1 MSKRNSYEWT
11 RRKKIVYIV
20 KRAAS
25 LSRLLIVL
33 SLTSH
38 TQKRQKTYDR
48 LCDFM
53 LKAGGVYT
61 KFLQGVLLAV
71 PEVQDWVERN
81 DVDFF
86 ENVPTEAMEPQIIVS
101 RELGKKA
108 NRINI
113 NPRVIASGTFAQ
125 VYYGVLDSFQPVIV
139 KVQRQT
145 ILTSI
150 KTDIWLLKF
159 FARFAQPLITNI
171 DVDISTIS
179 QDFSRTTLAEIDY
192 IREARM
198 AELMRERIAEHHS
211 DVIIPKTYTELST
224 SKVIVQDRLG
234 GISLAELLYRKV
246 PLSKVETQTLHH
258 VMRLI
263 LSLPFTVGLV
273 YSDPHPGN
281 IRIVNS
287 NHIALVDF
295 GAIDDSQVDIDIY
308 RKLLKAVVRAMDGEM
323 TPVEAL
329 DVYFS
334 TYAPRLYKA
343 LEITRQAFGLPPII
357 PLFAQLSLGKQ
368 ESMQPQA
375 NISNNVFALSNINR
389 LVNPN
394 NRFALRSSLQN
405 LSYARAIHTIIQ
417 TMLLFKLDSE
427 MLAALRS
434 SSDWMDQKSTIIT
447 HTSPITLTTTEAKEI
462 VFDWLEKVLMRNPF
476 MAPDLKRIYITLRKT
491 DPETTPI
498 VVL

>member
-1 MSKRNSYEWT
+1 MSKRNSYKWT
-11 RRKKIVYIV
+11 RRKKAVYVV
-20 KRAAS
+20 KRAGS
-25 LSRLLIVL
+25 LSSLLIIL

-38 TQKRQKTYDR
+38 TQKRQKTYDK
-48 LCDFM
+48 LCSFM

-81 DVDFF
+81 GVDFF
-86 ENVPTEAMEPQIIVS
+86 ENVPTEQLDAEKIVS
-101 RELGKKA
+101 EELGNKA
-108 NRINI
+108 ERINI
-113 NPRVIASGTFAQ
+113 NLRVIASGTFAQ
-125 VYYGVLDSFQPVIV
+125 VYYGVLDSFQPVII
-139 KVQRQT
+139 KIQRQT

-179 QDFSRTTLAEIDY
+179 QDFSRITLAEVDY
-192 IREARM
+192 KREARM
-198 AELMRERIAEHHS
+198 AELMRERLSLHHGE
-211 DVIIPKTYTELST
+211 VIIPKTYVEIST
-224 SKVIVQDRLG
+224 AKIIVQDRLG
-234 GISLAELLYRKV
+234 GVSLAELLYRKT
-246 PLSKVETQTLHH
+246 PLIKSETEILHH

-273 YSDPHPGN
+273 YADPHPGN
-281 IRIVNS
+281 IRIIGAS
-287 NHIALVDF
+287 HIALVDF
-295 GAIDDSQVDIDIY
+295 GAIDDSQVDIDVY
-308 RKLLKAVVRAMDGEM
+308 RKLLKAVVRAMDGKM

-343 LEITRQAFGLPPII
+343 LEITRQALDLPPII
-357 PLFAQLSLGKQ
+357 PLFAQLSLGKEQ
-368 ESMQPQA
+368 SIEPQA

-427 MLAALRS
+427 MLSALRL
-434 SSDWMDQKSTIIT
+434 SSDWMDQKSISEPPKST
-447 HTSPITLTTTEAKEI
+447 ITLTTTEAKEI

-476 MAPDLKRIYITLRKT
+476 MVSDLKQIYITLRKT
-491 DPETTPI
+491 SSESEPVP
-498 VVL
+498 L

>member
-1 MSKRNSYEWT
+1 MSKHNSYKWT
-11 RRKKIVYIV
+11 VRKKVSYIV

-25 LSRLLIVL
+25 LSRLLIIL

-38 TQKRQKTYDR
+38 TQKRQKTYDK
-48 LCDFM
+48 LCNFM
-53 LKAGGVYT
+53 IKAGGVYT

-71 PEVQDWVERN
+71 PEVQDWVERSK
-81 DVDFF
+81 VDFF
-86 ENVPTEAMEPQIIVS
+86 ENVPTEPLDAQKIVS
-101 RELGKKA
+101 EELGKQA
-108 NRINI
+108 DRINL
-113 NPRVIASGTFAQ
+113 NLRVVASGTFAQ
-125 VYYGVLDSFQPVIV
+125 VYYAVLDSFQPVIV
-139 KVQRQT
+139 KIQRET

-150 KTDIWLLKF
+150 KTDILLLKF

-179 QDFSRTTLAEIDY
+179 YDFSRTTLAEVDY
-192 IREARM
+192 KREARM
-198 AELMRERIAEHHS
+198 AELMRERLSEHHS
-211 DVIIPKTYTELST
+211 DVIIPKTYEELST
-224 SKVIVQDRLG
+224 PKVIIQDRLG
-234 GISLAELLYRKV
+234 GVSLAELLYRKT
-246 PLSKVETQTLHH
+246 PLDKTETLTLHH

-273 YSDPHPGN
+273 YADPHPGN
-281 IRIVNS
+281 IRIINTT
-287 NHIALVDF
+287 HIALVDF
-295 GAIDDSQVDIDIY
+295 GAIDDSEVDIDVY
-308 RKLLKAVVRAMDGEM
+308 RKLLKAVVTAMDGKM

-357 PLFAQLSLGKQ
+357 PLFAQLSLGK
-368 ESMQPQA
+368 EKSIQPQA

-427 MLAALRS
+427 MLAALRIS
-434 SSDWMDQKSTIIT
+434 NEWMDKQSAIVSHKSSI
-447 HTSPITLTTTEAKEI
+447 SLTTTEAKEI

-476 MAPDLKRIYITLRKT
+476 MASDLKQIYLTLRKT
-491 DPETTPI
+491 STEPAP
-498 VVL
+498 L

>member
-1 MSKRNSYEWT
+1 MSKRNSYKWT
-11 RRKKIVYIV
+11 RRKKSAYIIR
-20 KRAAS
+20 RAAS
-25 LSRLLIVL
+25 LSNLLITL

-38 TQKRQKTYDR
+38 TQRRQKTYDK
-48 LCDFM
+48 LCSFM

-71 PEVQDWVERN
+71 PEVQNWVERTG
-81 DVDFF
+81 VDFF
-86 ENVPTEAMEPQIIVS
+86 ENVPPETLDAEQILID
-101 RELGKKA
+101 ELGKRSE
-108 NRINI
+108 RITI

-125 VYYGVLDSFQPVIV
+125 VYYGVLDSFEPVIV
-139 KVQRQT
+139 KIQRQT

-179 QDFSRTTLAEIDY
+179 QDFSRTTLAEVDY
-192 IREARM
+192 KREARM
-198 AELMRERIAEHHS
+198 AELMRERISLHHS
-211 DVIIPKTYTELST
+211 DVIIPKTYEDMST
-224 SKVIVQDRLG
+224 SKVIIQDRLG
-234 GISLAELLYRKV
+234 GVSLAELLYRKT
-246 PLSKVETQTLHH
+246 PLSKSETEILHH

-273 YSDPHPGN
+273 YADPHPGN
-281 IRIVNS
+281 IRIINS
-287 NHIALVDF
+287 TNIALVDF
-295 GAIDDSQVDIDIY
+295 GAIDDSKVDIDVY
-308 RKLLKAVVRAMDGEM
+308 RKLLKAVVRAMDGQM

-343 LEITRQAFGLPPII
+343 LEITRVALGLPPII
-357 PLFAQLSLGKQ
+357 PLFAQLSLGKEQ
-368 ESMQPQA
+368 SNKPQA

-405 LSYARAIHTIIQ
+405 LSYARAIHTIMQ

-427 MLAALRS
+427 MLSALRLS
-434 SSDWMDQKSTIIT
+434 NEWMDQRSEQEEYKPTIN
-447 HTSPITLTTTEAKEI
+447 LTVTEAKEI

-476 MAPDLKRIYITLRKT
+476 MVSDLKQIYITLRKSGNQ
-491 DPETTPI
+491 
-498 VVL
+498 VVPL